1 MDVHYQTKT
10 YLFYQTEFQITV
22 FERMRVVRVTGKKT
36 IDEQGFFKVFQHS
49 TQAELTIPK

>member
-22 FERMRVVRVTGKKT
+22 FERTRVVRVTGKKT